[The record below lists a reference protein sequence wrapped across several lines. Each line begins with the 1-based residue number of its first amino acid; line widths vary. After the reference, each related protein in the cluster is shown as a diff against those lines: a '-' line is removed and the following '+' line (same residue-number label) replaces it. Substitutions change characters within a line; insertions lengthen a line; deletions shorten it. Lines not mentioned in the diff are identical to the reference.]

1 MILNAALYFYTVSYG
16 TSLADSQNIT
26 LVHEEMHIVTNLD
39 DIGLANLLQI
49 GVGAPPGMSQAQIAA
64 ADSVSIASWLAA
76 GCPQPGGNH

>member
-1 MILNAALYFYTVSYG
+1 
-16 TSLADSQNIT
+16 
-26 LVHEEMHIVTNLD
+26 MHIVTNLD
-39 DIGLANLLQI
+39 EIGLANLLQI